1 MTRCYGFSVKL
12 EKCIEFFKGNE
23 RPGHLCPVNSVVVAG
38 YLLSR
43 VVVLLLLLQAQ
54 RTVQP
59 LFEEPE
65 EEESITSGALV
76 APVKKKPHPQT
87 AVPSSGKPA
96 AQKKPRVKGKQP
108 LQGLG
113 E

>member
-1 MTRCYGFSVKL
+1 MATV
-12 EKCIEFFKGNE
+12 
-23 RPGHLCPVNSVVVAG
+23 LC
-38 YLLSR
+38 
-43 VVVLLLLLQAQ
+43 VLLLLLQAQ

-65 EEESITSGALV
+65 EEESTTSGTLV

-96 AQKKPRVKGKQP
+96 QKKPRVKGKQQ

-113 E
+113 EWCDSN